1 MWLQRTGSKQVNSLL
16 PFRFHILFIWLHYNP
31 CDTVVPLACG
41 NNVIVLTLRLA
52 PILPIPIGAY
62 NYVYGVTNVSYVDF
76 STGIFLGS
84 IKPYLLD
91 SYLGYFG
98 KNIIDGS
105 SSESFTEDFTLILA
119 LCVSVL
125 IGVFASQLAGETW
138 ESVQKEIELEKASHF
153 NETEVNLDG
162 FEKGILKDFLG
173 LTLPTSLIDL
183 QKSFHQASEKVAMVV
198 HDEYHAKLWNN
209 TQSKDSYD
217 SYPNP
222 VIHANS
228 PERIDN
234 GFDIGQ
240 SIVEGLVL
248 TPVLFSAALDF
259 ANPLFND
266 ESPKFMPHPVVNN
279 LNNTTNQKKEIDSF
293 LKESKCSISD
303 DVDRNFIILRD
314 FRSQLEKNLKEI
326 DSRML

>member
-1 MWLQRTGSKQVNSLL
+1 M
-16 PFRFHILFIWLHYNP
+16 
-31 CDTVVPLACG
+31 
-41 NNVIVLTLRLA
+41 
-52 PILPIPIGAY
+52 
-62 NYVYGVTNVSYVDF
+62 YGVTNVSYVDF

-138 ESVQKEIELEKASHF
+138 ESVQKEIELEKASRF
-153 NETEVNLDG
+153 NETDVNLVDG
-162 FEKGILKDFLG
+162 LEKGILKDFLG
-173 LTLPTSLIDL
+173 VKLPTSLIDL
-183 QKSFHQASEKVAMVV
+183 QRSFHQASQKVAMVV

-228 PERIDN
+228 PERIDK

-248 TPVLFSAALDF
+248 TPVLFSAAVDF

-266 ESPKFMPHPVVNN
+266 ESPKSMPHPVVNN
-279 LNNTTNQKKEIDSF
+279 LNDTTNQKKEIDSF
-293 LKESKCSISD
+293 LKESKSSISD
-303 DVDRNFIILRD
+303 DFDRNFIILRD
-314 FRSQLEKNLKEI
+314 FRSQLEKKLKEI

>member
-1 MWLQRTGSKQVNSLL
+1 
-16 PFRFHILFIWLHYNP
+16 
-31 CDTVVPLACG
+31 
-41 NNVIVLTLRLA
+41 
-52 PILPIPIGAY
+52 
-62 NYVYGVTNVSYVDF
+62 
-76 STGIFLGS
+76 
-84 IKPYLLD
+84 
-91 SYLGYFG
+91 
-98 KNIIDGS
+98 
-105 SSESFTEDFTLILA
+105 
-119 LCVSVL
+119 VL